1 MESRLAR
8 FLIKAGTGVAL
19 AFLYGPLVI
28 LALYAFNKGI
38 SHSWPP
44 DLWTTKWF
52 TAALHDD
59 LLGGALKNSVLAAD
73 RRHDGRADV
82 GFARGVRG
90 PPVHVLRSR
99 HDLVRARP
107 ADRAARDRHGD
118 RALVLDQLREQSRS
132 ASHFGLLTI
141 IVGHATFCIVV
152 VFNNVIARLRRTP
165 TSLVEASMDLGADGW
180 QTFRYVTFPA
190 LRTALVA
197 GGLLAFGLS
206 FDEIVVTNFT
216 AGSTLTLPLWIF
228 NNIRL
233 PKQQPVVNAVAL
245 VLMLLSIVPVY
256 FAQRLAGGGQAV
268 GAVARGGSATP
279 VAALDAA
286 GPG

>member
-1 MESRLAR
+1 
-8 FLIKAGTGVAL
+8 
-19 AFLYGPLVI
+19 
-28 LALYAFNKGI
+28 
-38 SHSWPP
+38 
-44 DLWTTKWF
+44 
-52 TAALHDD
+52 
-59 LLGGALKNSVLAAD
+59 
-73 RRHDGRADV
+73 
-82 GFARGVRG
+82 
-90 PPVHVLRSR
+90 
-99 HDLVRARP
+99 
-107 ADRAARDRHGD
+107 
-118 RALVLDQLREQSRS
+118 
-132 ASHFGLLTI
+132 LLTI

-180 QTFRYVTFPA
+180 QTFRYITFPA

-256 FAQRLAGGGQAV
+256 FAQRLAGGVQAV
-268 GAVARGGSATP
+268 GAVSGSGSATP
-279 VAALDAA
+279 VAALDTA